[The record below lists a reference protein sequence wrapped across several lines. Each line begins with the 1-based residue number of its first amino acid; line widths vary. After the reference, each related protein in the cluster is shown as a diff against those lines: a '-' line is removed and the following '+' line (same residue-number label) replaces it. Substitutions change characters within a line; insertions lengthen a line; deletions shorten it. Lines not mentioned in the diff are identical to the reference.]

1 MAKSSTQKKSK
12 NKKNIPT
19 VQDIEKFVDQTVDYI
34 KTWQS
39 KELKPLLTKT
49 DTSVP
54 ICIPIKNGYVV
65 GNHMIKKMS
74 ENLWH
79 LTKSNSE
86 MIYVFSS
93 QSSAISYSLCE
104 QRRRLKLAKEIL
116 ESDSKIVDCNAK
128 LQHYR
133 VRLASA
139 AKKKDDWQRDFSSI
153 MLATAEVELVEAKY
167 RLQKSLNLTK
177 YFKLWVDQ

>member
-19 VQDIEKFVDQTVDYI
+19 VQEIEQFVDQTVDYI

-39 KELKPLLTKT
+39 KELKPLLTK
-49 DTSVP
+49 DDSSVP

-65 GNHMIKKMS
+65 GKHLIKKIS

-79 LTKSNSE
+79 LTKVNSE
-86 MIYVFSS
+86 TVYVFSS
-93 QSSAISYSLCE
+93 KSSAISYSLCE
-104 QRRRLKLAKEIL
+104 QRRRIKLAKEIL
-116 ESDSKIVDCNAK
+116 EIDSKIVDCNEK
-128 LQHYR
+128 LQHHR

-139 AKKKDDWQRDFSSI
+139 VKKKDEWQRDFSSI
-153 MLATAEVELVEAKY
+153 MLATTEIELVEAKY